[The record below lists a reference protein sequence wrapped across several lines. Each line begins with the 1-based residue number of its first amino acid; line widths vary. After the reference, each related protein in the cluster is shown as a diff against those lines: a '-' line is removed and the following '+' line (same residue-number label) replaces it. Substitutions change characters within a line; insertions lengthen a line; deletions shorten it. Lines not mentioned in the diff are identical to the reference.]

1 MTLNL
6 SHVLPQ
12 LIEAQGPCLLLRFPE
27 GNVSTVSKVVMMNQA
42 FCDLFM
48 NGITEGC
55 PMTWNWETH
64 GEIDIN
70 TIRKS
75 TQFLY
80 PDDNWEEFEHK
91 TNMMYDAGKDPEPDY
106 WRFNGDI
113 WIRKLT
119 YIETEDGVLLGLW
132 TYTSGNNRF
141 LMGDEEYRK
150 ERSDVLKTQLWNSAK
165 AYAVYT
171 PVRNEEGKLVNA
183 AQLWHNPS
191 WEVFSP
197 NTAYK
202 DNTLLSEGTPERFPV
217 FLEAIAEAIELG
229 SSSLNVPRFDKEGM
243 VSLLIRHTVDN
254 FLIVT
259 FEMASLFTMMVD
271 QASPTFIMKI
281 NSLDP
286 TPENNTVVCVNKHFA
301 DVFFNGEM
309 PNFVPQPKTFGSIE
323 IPIDEFLDLLQEA
336 NPTYIE
342 GGDNHKENR
351 QSWWRAYRDEVRLSV
366 VDHVV
371 LHGFTGSYSTNL
383 DSPYGAFN
391 RIATFIT
398 MEDGNVYLVFSF
410 ETASQEAL
418 LNAPEFAERRTN
430 LLGQQVNEVSRAIAA
445 HKPIFDE
452 DGTLVDME
460 FLWANQE
467 FNRWRRRNVK
477 PGMLNSTER
486 IRFDELLPYLQRAWE
501 EGQAAQFFTL
511 NSDVS
516 SELVDS
522 IYDYEHLL
530 GGENESVTQIEI
542 ETLFTRTPDG
552 YIIEWGDDVNAKIK
566 HGSEIELQ
574 RRLVEDLEREKVQQR
589 ERDHFIS
596 EIHDNT
602 LQELFVIGMG
612 LQPYMKEGGPT
623 PTADNV
629 HEFAGAIDRIAKDL
643 RSLITDEM
651 EQRDPFNEQLKV
663 LAERYNRISDF
674 DVVFVNASSD
684 EASNLERIPPNL
696 CDDLSKATQEAISN
710 AVKHSGGD
718 QITIRFTMESN
729 NITLTIDD
737 NGTGIEDVTTRRSGT
752 RNMAQR
758 IEKHQ
763 GSFSL
768 ENLTDG
774 GTRVVFKIENIPLVN
789 I

>member
-1 MTLNL
+1 
-6 SHVLPQ
+6 
-12 LIEAQGPCLLLRFPE
+12 
-27 GNVSTVSKVVMMNQA
+27 
-42 FCDLFM
+42 M

-80 PDDNWEEFEHK
+80 PDDNWEEFETK
-91 TNMMYDAGKDPEPDY
+91 TNIMYEAGRNPEPDY

-119 YIETEDGVLLGLW
+119 YIDTDEGDLLGLW

-141 LMGDEEYRK
+141 LMGDDEYRK

-165 AYAVYT
+165 AYAVYM
-171 PVRNEEGKLVNA
+171 PVRNEEGKLIDAV
-183 AQLWHNPS
+183 QLWHNPS
-191 WEVFSP
+191 WEVVSP

-202 DNTLLSEGTPERFPV
+202 ESTLLSEGAPERFPV
-217 FLEAIAEAIELG
+217 FLEAIAESIELG
-229 SSSLNVPRFDKEGM
+229 SASLNVPRVDKEGL

-271 QASPTFIMKI
+271 QAAPTFIMKI

-286 TPENNTVVCVNKHFA
+286 APENNTVVCVNKYFA
-301 DVFFNGEM
+301 DLFFNGAM
-309 PNFVPQPKTFGSIE
+309 PDFVPQPKTFGSIE
-323 IPIDEFLDLLQEA
+323 IPIEEFLDLLEQA
-336 NPTYIE
+336 NPTYLE
-342 GGDNHKENR
+342 DHANQKDNY

-371 LHGFTGSYSTNL
+371 VHGFTGSFSTNL

-391 RIATFIT
+391 RVATFIT

-410 ETASQEAL
+410 ERASQDSL
-418 LNAPEFAERRTN
+418 LTAPEFAERRTN
-430 LLGQQVNEVSRAIAA
+430 LLGQQVNEVTRAIAA
-445 HKPIFDE
+445 HKPIFNE
-452 DGTLVDME
+452 DGILVDME
-460 FLWANQE
+460 FLWANEE
-467 FNRWRRRNVK
+467 FNRWRRKEVQ

-486 IRFDELLPYLQRAWE
+486 VQFDELLPYLQQTWE
-501 EGQAAQFFTL
+501 QGQASQFFTL
-511 NSDVS
+511 RPKSPTEPAN
-516 SELVDS
+516 S
-522 IYDYEHLL
+522 IYDYSELFE
-530 GGENESVTQIEI
+530 GEDGQIAQIEV
-542 ETLFTRTPDG
+542 ETLFSRTPDG
-552 YIIEWGDDVNAKIK
+552 YIIEWGDDINAKIQ

-574 RRLVEDLEREKVQQR
+574 RRRVEDLEKEKVQQR

-612 LQPYMKEGGPT
+612 LQPYLKAGGPT
-623 PTADNV
+623 PTSENV

-643 RSLITDEM
+643 RVLITDELG
-651 EQRDPFNEQLKV
+651 QRDPFDAQLRV
-663 LAERYNRISDF
+663 LAERYNRISAF
-674 DVVFVNASSD
+674 DVVFVNATSD
-684 EASNLERIPPNL
+684 DDGNLERVPQAL
-696 CDDLSKATQEAISN
+696 CDDLSKAAQEAISN
-710 AVKHSGGD
+710 AVKHPGGD
-718 QITIRFTMESN
+718 QIRIQLTMQSN
-729 NITLTIDD
+729 NITLIIDD
-737 NGTGIEDVTTRRSGT
+737 NGSGIDDVTIRKSGT

-758 IEKHQ
+758 VEKHQ
-763 GSFSL
+763 GLFSI
-768 ENLTDG
+768 EDIATG
-774 GTRVVFKIENIPLVN
+774 GTRVVFQIENIPLVN

>member
-1 MTLNL
+1 
-6 SHVLPQ
+6 
-12 LIEAQGPCLLLRFPE
+12 
-27 GNVSTVSKVVMMNQA
+27 
-42 FCDLFM
+42 M

-80 PDDNWEEFEHK
+80 PDDNWEEFETK
-91 TNMMYDAGKDPEPDY
+91 TNIMYEAGRNPDPDY

-119 YIETEDGVLLGLW
+119 YIDTDEGDLLGLW

-141 LMGDEEYRK
+141 LMGDDEYRK

-165 AYAVYT
+165 AYAVYM
-171 PVRNEEGKLVNA
+171 PVRNEEGKLIDAV
-183 AQLWHNPS
+183 QLWHNPS
-191 WEVFSP
+191 WEVVSP

-202 DNTLLSEGTPERFPV
+202 ESTLLSEGAPERFLV
-217 FLEAIAEAIELG
+217 FLEAIAESIELG
-229 SSSLNVPRFDKEGM
+229 SASLNVPRVDKEGL

-271 QASPTFIMKI
+271 QAAPTFIMKI

-286 TPENNTVVCVNKHFA
+286 APENNTVVCVNKYFA
-301 DVFFNGEM
+301 DLFFNGAM
-309 PNFVPQPKTFGSIE
+309 PDFVPQPKTFGSIE
-323 IPIDEFLDLLQEA
+323 IPIEEFLDLLEQA
-336 NPTYIE
+336 NPTYLE
-342 GGDNHKENR
+342 DHANQKDNY

-371 LHGFTGSYSTNL
+371 VHGFTGSFSTNL

-391 RIATFIT
+391 RVATFIT

-410 ETASQEAL
+410 ERASQDSL
-418 LNAPEFAERRTN
+418 LTAPEFAERRTN
-430 LLGQQVNEVSRAIAA
+430 LLGQQVNEVTRAIAA
-445 HKPIFDE
+445 HKPIFNE
-452 DGTLVDME
+452 DGILVDME
-460 FLWANQE
+460 FLWANEE
-467 FNRWRRRNVK
+467 FNRWRRKKVH

-486 IRFDELLPYLQRAWE
+486 VQFDELLPYLQQTWE
-501 EGQAAQFFTL
+501 QGQASQFFTL
-511 NSDVS
+511 RPKSPTEPTN
-516 SELVDS
+516 S
-522 IYDYEHLL
+522 IYDYSELFE
-530 GGENESVTQIEI
+530 GEDGQIAQIEV
-542 ETLFTRTPDG
+542 ETLFSRTPDG
-552 YIIEWGDDVNAKIK
+552 YIIEWGDDINAKIQ

-574 RRLVEDLEREKVQQR
+574 RRRVEDLEKEKVQQR

-612 LQPYMKEGGPT
+612 LQPYLKEGGPT
-623 PTADNV
+623 PTSENV
-629 HEFAGAIDRIAKDL
+629 NEFAGAIDRIAKDL
-643 RSLITDEM
+643 RVLITDELG
-651 EQRDPFNEQLKV
+651 QRDPFDAQLRV
-663 LAERYNRISDF
+663 LAERYNRISAF
-674 DVVFVNASSD
+674 DVVFVNATSD
-684 EASNLERIPPNL
+684 DDGNLERVPQTL
-696 CDDLSKATQEAISN
+696 CDDLSKAAQEAISN

-718 QITIRFTMESN
+718 QIRIQLTMQSN
-729 NITLTIDD
+729 NITLIIDD
-737 NGTGIEDVTTRRSGT
+737 NGTGIDDVTIRKSGT

-758 IEKHQ
+758 VEKHQ
-763 GSFSL
+763 GLFSI
-768 ENLTDG
+768 EDIATG
-774 GTRVVFKIENIPLVN
+774 GTRVVFQIENIPLVN

>member
-1 MTLNL
+1 
-6 SHVLPQ
+6 
-12 LIEAQGPCLLLRFPE
+12 
-27 GNVSTVSKVVMMNQA
+27 
-42 FCDLFM
+42 M

-80 PDDNWEEFEHK
+80 PDDNWEEFETK
-91 TNMMYDAGKDPEPDY
+91 TNIMYEAGRNPEPDY

-119 YIETEDGVLLGLW
+119 YIDTDEGDLLGLW

-141 LMGDEEYRK
+141 LMGDDEYRK

-165 AYAVYT
+165 AYAVYM
-171 PVRNEEGKLVNA
+171 PVRNEEGKLIDAV
-183 AQLWHNPS
+183 QLWHNPS

-202 DNTLLSEGTPERFPV
+202 ESTLLSEGAPERFLV
-217 FLEAIAEAIELG
+217 FLEAIAESIELG
-229 SSSLNVPRFDKEGM
+229 SASLNVPRVDKEGL

-271 QASPTFIMKI
+271 QAAPTFIMKI

-286 TPENNTVVCVNKHFA
+286 APENNTVVCVNKYFA
-301 DVFFNGEM
+301 DLFFNGAM
-309 PNFVPQPKTFGSIE
+309 PDFVPQPKTFGSIE
-323 IPIDEFLDLLQEA
+323 IPIEEFLDLLEQA
-336 NPTYIE
+336 NPTYLE
-342 GGDNHKENR
+342 DHANQKDNY

-371 LHGFTGSYSTNL
+371 VHGFTGSFSTNL

-391 RIATFIT
+391 RVATFIT

-410 ETASQEAL
+410 ERASQDSL
-418 LNAPEFAERRTN
+418 LTAPEFAERRTN
-430 LLGQQVNEVSRAIAA
+430 LLGQQVNEVTRAIAA
-445 HKPIFDE
+445 HKPIFNE
-452 DGTLVDME
+452 DGILVDME
-460 FLWANQE
+460 FLWANEE
-467 FNRWRRRNVK
+467 FNRWRRKKVH

-486 IRFDELLPYLQRAWE
+486 VQFDELLPYLQQTWE
-501 EGQAAQFFTL
+501 QGQASQFFTL
-511 NSDVS
+511 RPKSPTEPTN
-516 SELVDS
+516 S
-522 IYDYEHLL
+522 IYDYSELFE
-530 GGENESVTQIEI
+530 GEDGQIAQIEV
-542 ETLFTRTPDG
+542 ETLFSRTPDG
-552 YIIEWGDDVNAKIK
+552 YIIEWGDDINAKIQ

-574 RRLVEDLEREKVQQR
+574 RRRVEDLEKEKVQQR

-612 LQPYMKEGGPT
+612 LQPYLKEGGPT
-623 PTADNV
+623 PTSENV
-629 HEFAGAIDRIAKDL
+629 NEFAGAIDRIAKDL
-643 RSLITDEM
+643 RVLITDELG
-651 EQRDPFNEQLKV
+651 QRDPFDAQLRV
-663 LAERYNRISDF
+663 LAERYNRISAF
-674 DVVFVNASSD
+674 DVVFVNATSD
-684 EASNLERIPPNL
+684 DDGNLERVPQTL
-696 CDDLSKATQEAISN
+696 CDDLSKAAQEAISN

-718 QITIRFTMESN
+718 QIRIQLTMQSN
-729 NITLTIDD
+729 NITLIIDD
-737 NGTGIEDVTTRRSGT
+737 NGTGIDDVTIRKSGT

-758 IEKHQ
+758 VEKHQ
-763 GSFSL
+763 GLFSI
-768 ENLTDG
+768 EDIATG
-774 GTRVVFKIENIPLVN
+774 GTRVVFQIENIPLVN